1 MNNGFTVTQ
10 LQRLRELGADE
21 ASTALRFPDASA
33 RDLAFKE
40 LERDLTTEGRRALV
54 RLRARGAPQLTLLA
68 DRLRA
73 TLVDEIGF
81 VEVTTP
87 HIITADALG
96 RMGIPA
102 DDPLAEQVFW
112 LDRSHCLRPM
122 LAPNLYT
129 LLRRL
134 ARIWQRPFGIFEVGT
149 CFRKDSQ
156 GRQHLN
162 EFTMLNLVELGGE
175 LETRRARLVELAR
188 LVMDAAEIDDY
199 LFQEVESG
207 VYGDTLDLVARGV
220 EVCSAAM
227 GPHPLDDAW
236 GITDTWVGLGFGLE
250 RLLYA
255 RAHHSNI
262 ERVGRSLSYLDG
274 VRLHL

>member
-1 MNNGFTVTQ
+1 MTQ

-122 LAPNLYT
+122 LGPTFTPAPT
-129 LLRRL
+129 SSQEMAAALRDLR
-134 ARIWQRPFGIFEVGT
+134 VGT
-149 CFRKDSQ
+149 CFQRRRDE
-156 GRQHLN
+156 QHL
-162 EFTMLNLVELGGE
+162 TSSRCS
-175 LETRRARLVELAR
+175 TSSARRRARTRPARLVDLAR